1 MMIKKENLEK
11 FMENLESAQWMGLE
25 LSCCKLIA
33 EALSYPKAI
42 PNEYW
47 YSIDYNQ
54 FNNLFYLTLKLP
66 QKKFTKKEMR
76 QIQDEIAKR
85 IMEELANPSY
95 IRIYPNIT
103 TAAAFNYFSLFHALA
118 LLNIPEWKIDIPTPE
133 QNFEYNLAYGLFKLD
148 RKSVV

>member
-47 YSIDYNQ
+47 YV
-54 FNNLFYLTLKLP
+54 LT
-66 QKKFTKKEMR
+66 
-76 QIQDEIAKR
+76 
-85 IMEELANPSY
+85 
-95 IRIYPNIT
+95 IT
-103 TAAAFNYFSLFHALA
+103 SLTICFILH
-118 LLNIPEWKIDIPTPE
+118 
-133 QNFEYNLAYGLFKLD
+133 
-148 RKSVV
+148 

>member
-47 YSIDYNQ
+47 Y
-54 FNNLFYLTLKLP
+54 
-66 QKKFTKKEMR
+66 
-76 QIQDEIAKR
+76 
-85 IMEELANPSY
+85 
-95 IRIYPNIT
+95 
-103 TAAAFNYFSLFHALA
+103 
-118 LLNIPEWKIDIPTPE
+118 
-133 QNFEYNLAYGLFKLD
+133 
-148 RKSVV
+148 

>member
-54 FNNLFYLTLKLP
+54 FDNLFYLTLKLP

-85 IMEELANPSY
+85 IMEELANP
-95 IRIYPNIT
+95 
-103 TAAAFNYFSLFHALA
+103 
-118 LLNIPEWKIDIPTPE
+118 
-133 QNFEYNLAYGLFKLD
+133 
-148 RKSVV
+148 